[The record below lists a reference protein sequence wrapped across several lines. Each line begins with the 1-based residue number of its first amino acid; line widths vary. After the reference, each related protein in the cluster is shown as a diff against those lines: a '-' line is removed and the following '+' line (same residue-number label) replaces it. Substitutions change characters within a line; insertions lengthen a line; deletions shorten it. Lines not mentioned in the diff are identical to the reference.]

1 MLKRIAQSLWGK
13 FESRDEVLKFAKLA
27 AVFFF
32 VIGIYWGMRPLKDGL
47 FISVVGEDW
56 LPFAKML
63 SPLIIVPLAVVYNKL
78 VGMFTRNRVF
88 YILLG
93 TYGLLAF
100 AFSFAFTYLVD
111 LTTIVASPS
120 NVLGWAWY
128 VYVESFG
135 SFVVALFWAF
145 TTDITKPESAARG
158 FPLIYLL
165 GQAGNVVGPLLF
177 RAKRFGFTSN
187 GPVLSII
194 AVAMLLT
201 IVLMWY
207 FVKTTPA
214 SQMVGYEAADAQA
227 AEHHEEPGFFDGLKL
242 LLSHGYLLA
251 ITGII
256 IFYEV
261 VVTILDYF
269 FKSTA
274 ADYFRST
281 VAPDQFETS
290 LSAYLS
296 DYAVWTGIVA
306 TLCVLFGINNI
317 QRKLGTVA
325 SLLLLPVLMTVAV
338 LTLRLS
344 PTLSVAMVLM
354 VFAKAVNYALN
365 QPTIKQLYIP
375 TTKDTKYKAQAW
387 IEVFGS
393 RGSKAL
399 ASAVNSFR
407 GFLKQSMG
415 STAGVAMFVTLSSGM
430 SFGLIGIWFFVG
442 IYLAKQYNKA
452 IKENK
457 VVC

>member
-13 FESRDEVLKFAKLA
+13 FESRDEILKFAKLA
-27 AVFFF
+27 AIFFF

-63 SPLIIVPLAVVYNKL
+63 SPFIIVPLAIVYNKL
-78 VGMFTRNRVF
+78 VGMFTRNKVF
-88 YILLG
+88 YILLSV
-93 TYGLLAF
+93 YGLIALAF
-100 AFSFAFTYLVD
+100 SLAFTYAID
-111 LTTIVASPS
+111 LTTVTASHT
-120 NVLGWAWY
+120 NILGWAWY

-158 FPLIYLL
+158 FPMIYLL
-165 GQAGNVVGPLLF
+165 GQAGNVMGPLLL
-177 RAKRFGFTSN
+177 RASRFGFASS
-187 GPVLSII
+187 GPVIAII
-194 AVAMLLT
+194 AALMVVT
-201 IVLMWY
+201 IGLMWF

-214 SQMVGYEAADAQA
+214 SQLIGYEAADAE
-227 AEHHEEPGFFDGLKL
+227 AEKKHEEPGFFDGLKL
-242 LLSHGYLLA
+242 LISNGYLLA

-274 ADYFRST
+274 ADHFRAS
-281 VAPDQFETS
+281 VAPEMFEKS
-290 LSAYLS
+290 LSTYLS
-296 DYAVWTGIVA
+296 NYAVWTGIVA

-317 QRKLGTVA
+317 QRKLGTAA
-325 SLLLLPVLMTVAV
+325 SLLLLPILMTAAV
-338 LTLRLS
+338 LALRLS
-344 PTLSVAMVLM
+344 PTLGVAMVLM

-399 ASAVNSFR
+399 ASGVNSMRF
-407 GFLKQSMG
+407 FLKQAMG
-415 STAGVAMFVTLSSGM
+415 SQAGVAMFVALSSGM
-430 SFGLIGIWFFVG
+430 SFGLIGVWFFVG
-442 IYLAKQYNKA
+442 IYLAKKYNKA
-452 IKENK
+452 IAENK

>member
-13 FESRDEVLKFAKLA
+13 FESRAEVLKFAKLA
-27 AVFFF
+27 AIFFF

-63 SPLIIVPLAVVYNKL
+63 SPFIIVPLAVVYNKL
-78 VGMFTRNRVF
+78 VGMFSRNKVF

-93 TYGLLAF
+93 TYSLLALL
-100 AFSFAFTYLVD
+100 FSYAFTYMVD
-111 LTTIVASPS
+111 LTTITASHT

-165 GQAGNVVGPLLF
+165 GQAGNVMGPLLL

-187 GPVLSII
+187 GPVLAII
-194 AVAMLLT
+194 AVLMLIT
-201 IVLMWY
+201 IGLMWF

-214 SQMVGYEAADAQA
+214 SQLIGYEAADAE
-227 AEHHEEPGFFDGLKL
+227 AEKKHEEPGFFDGLKL
-242 LLSHGYLLA
+242 LLSNGYLLA

-261 VVTILDYF
+261 VVTILDFF

-274 ADYFRST
+274 ADYFR
-281 VAPDQFETS
+281 VNAPETFELS
-290 LSAYLS
+290 LSNYLS
-296 DYAVWTGIVA
+296 DYAVYTGIVA
-306 TLCVLFGINNI
+306 TLCVLLGINNI
-317 QRKLGTVA
+317 QRKLGTAA
-325 SLLLLPVLMTVAV
+325 SLLLLPALMSVAV

-344 PTLSVAMVLM
+344 PTLSVAMILM

-399 ASAVNSFR
+399 ASGVNSFR
-407 GFLKQSMG
+407 FFLKNSMG

-430 SFGLIGIWFFVG
+430 SFGLIGVWFFVG
-442 IYLAKQYNKA
+442 VYLAKKYNKA
-452 IKENK
+452 IAENK